1 MNTLRA
7 PTDCVQYFTGRA
19 GSVKSYNYAGG
30 QLLTKQRY
38 NNCIRTEKG
47 YCAIQWKE
55 SSTTSPDP
63 FGVGADAIAAIGA
76 DGATACPSAHINI
89 NDLSPDGINR
99 IPACSGC
106 PATAAAAGISTLL
119 AFQHT
124 MCGINFGIEGTP
136 SATNTASLLVCKFP
150 KSRLCTLKL
159 NKIFHLKHGR
169 NHFCWDS
176 TPPPLLQ

>member
-1 MNTLRA
+1 M
-7 PTDCVQYFTGRA
+7 
-19 GSVKSYNYAGG
+19 KSYNYAGG

-150 KSRLCTLKL
+150 KS
-159 NKIFHLKHGR
+159 
-169 NHFCWDS
+169 
-176 TPPPLLQ
+176 LLH